1 MGGLLKYSGIVT
13 KIRAMQSHLL
23 TDQNFEEIANLGTV
37 TEAVTYLKSTP
48 GYEDILRDAD
58 INTLH
63 RGDVEKLL
71 AQSLYNDYSRLY
83 SFSGLEVRRFLKLY
97 MKRYEVNL
105 INYCSRIVFN
115 HYQEP
120 FDLNYKKPFF
130 NQYSQLSIDRLMTAR
145 TMPELVE
152 ALHDTEY
159 YKPLKKLAENGT
171 PNLFDYDLA
180 LDLYYFNSIWKERKK
195 VLKKQDLEMFT
206 KSSGAKIDL
215 LNLQWIYRAKK
226 YYTLSAADIYSMLIP
241 IQYHLNSGELKTLVE
256 AGGLDEFMSAAQK
269 TYYAK
274 RYAFD
279 SSHTIEQLYKDC
291 LNHLYTA
298 ERRKFPYSLS
308 AVNTY
313 LFLKEEEI
321 HKLTTTLECIRY
333 GLTAKETL
341 EYAGGV
347 QKP

>member
-58 INTLH
+58 VNTLH

-71 AQSLYNDYSRLY
+71 TQSLYNDYSRLY

-97 MKRYEVNL
+97 MKRYEVDL

-130 NQYSQLSIDRLMTAR
+130 NQYSQISINRLMTAR

-159 YKPLKKLAENGT
+159 YKPLKKLEENGT

-195 VLKKQDLEMFT
+195 VLKKQDLKMFT

-226 YYTLSAADIYSMLIP
+226 HYTLSAADIYSMLIP
-241 IQYHLNSGELKTLVE
+241 IQYHLKSGELKTLVE
-256 AGGLDEFMSAAQK
+256 AGGLDEFMAAAQK

-279 SSHTIEQLYKDC
+279 SSHTIEQLYKD
-291 LNHLYTA
+291 L
-298 ERRKFPYSLS
+298 SL
-308 AVNTY
+308 
-313 LFLKEEEI
+313 I
-321 HKLTTTLECIRY
+321 HI
-333 GLTAKETL
+333 
-341 EYAGGV
+341 
-347 QKP
+347 